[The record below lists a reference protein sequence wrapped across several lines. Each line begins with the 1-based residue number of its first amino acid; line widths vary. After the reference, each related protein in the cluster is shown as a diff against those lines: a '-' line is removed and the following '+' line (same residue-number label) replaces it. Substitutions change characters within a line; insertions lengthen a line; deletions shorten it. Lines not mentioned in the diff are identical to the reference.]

1 MIVTLTANP
10 SVDRTVELA
19 GPLRRGAVQRALSVT
34 SEPGGKGV
42 NVARAVTAAGR
53 LAVAVL
59 PADHDDPVVLAL
71 RELMVPHRALPVHGR
86 VRVNLTVAEADG
98 TTTKINEPGVPLDR
112 AVLDRLGEAVLRE
125 AAGARWAVLS
135 GSLPPGVPAGW
146 YAELVAALATSGAR
160 VAVDTSGAPLRALLE
175 SSRPDGAG
183 LPDLLKPNAE
193 ELAELVAVLDAQE
206 PAAASSPA
214 DRVVADLEAD
224 PAAAARAARR
234 LVDRGVG
241 AVLATLGSAGALL
254 VTADGAWRAT
264 TAPVAARS
272 TVGAGDSTLSGY
284 LLADL
289 AGVDAP
295 GRLAHAV
302 AYGAAAVQLPGSTV
316 PTPADL
322 REQLVTTT
330 ALAWEEAPAPAGS
343 V

>member
-1 MIVTLTANP
+1 
-10 SVDRTVELA
+10 
-19 GPLRRGAVQRALSVT
+19 
-34 SEPGGKGV
+34 
-42 NVARAVTAAGR
+42 
-53 LAVAVL
+53 
-59 PADHDDPVVLAL
+59 
-71 RELMVPHRALPVHGR
+71 
-86 VRVNLTVAEADG
+86 VNLTVAEADG

-160 VAVDTSGAPLRALLE
+160 VAVDTSGAPLRALLGD
-175 SSRPDGAG
+175 SPADGGG

-214 DRVVADLEAD
+214 DRVADLEAD

-234 LVDRGVG
+234 LVDLGVG